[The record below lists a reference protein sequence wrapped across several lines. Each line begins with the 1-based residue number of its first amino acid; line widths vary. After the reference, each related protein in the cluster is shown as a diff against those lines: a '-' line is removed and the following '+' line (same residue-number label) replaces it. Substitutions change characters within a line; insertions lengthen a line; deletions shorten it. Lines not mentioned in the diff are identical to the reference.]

1 MTDQTPPNTESDKSI
16 DRILENYRQVNFSP
30 KPFEPSLDKW
40 EEKYK
45 VQHIIELETAKS
57 LLYSLLMDVIGLAET
72 PVEVWDEN
80 VPEKASLAILKCDIR
95 NDLRAEQRQKLIQLF
110 NKETQ

>member
-57 LLYSLLMDVIGLAET
+57 LLYSLLMDVIGE
-72 PVEVWDEN
+72 DEQ
-80 VPEKASLAILKCDIR
+80 PHDIR
-95 NDLRAEQRQKLIQLF
+95 LMDTNTAIFLNNKIAFCNRLRAEQRQKLNQLF
-110 NKETQ
+110 NKEK